1 MGHTSLSRP
10 FLLLLAA
17 AFSLLIVF
25 AARLT
30 YIFEGFSEQ
39 GAVLTKS
46 IRGTAH
52 LNQELRARISQQVT
66 LVGNQFDSID
76 SSFPEEFIALDQTI
90 GHIQIEY
97 LKLDIGERERL
108 TVESIKTLQSELGV
122 AGLQVFELLRSGKT
136 ARARIHVTAIESTQ
150 KEIQQ
155 RFEELHDL
163 QMDKLQSLQNQ
174 LNQSVS
180 TSFLTVYGLAGGV
193 LLTMAIFMSLLRQ
206 RVISPVKSLYQAT
219 ILIRK
224 GDFSARASIS
234 QSHEIGQV
242 ARGFNF
248 MAESLAQSYG
258 DLERKVADRTLEVQQ
273 LQQDIVQTAK
283 MSAVG
288 QMISGVAHE
297 LNNPLTVIMGFTDL
311 RRNKLTKIG
320 GDPEEIALMGELFS
334 QSDRC
339 RKIVANLL
347 QFARK
352 VTPEREA
359 IWLNDLID
367 QVLRLREYEFQTRN
381 VVFVREY
388 AAAKPKVYAD
398 KNGLQQILLNLIN
411 NAYDSI
417 CDTHR
422 GGTIWI
428 RTKAL
433 ADKVSIEIL
442 DDGTGIRA
450 PERVFEPFYT
460 TKEVGKGTGLG
471 LGVCYGI
478 VKEHDGEIAADN
490 WERGARFTVT
500 LPFGTDPESTRSHLR
515 SDEPSTLGQRYRAL
529 VIDDEPPI
537 VKLQTMLLSS
547 IGLDAFGVSSGE
559 EAIRFLQT
567 GDVDVVISDIRMPG
581 PVDGLALFKWL
592 EQNRPELT
600 GRFVFVTGDS
610 VGLSTGEL
618 LSEYSIPHIEK
629 PFEVDVYTA
638 TIRQILEGRTP
649 IVHEKV
655 NVNSLPGRDP
665 ASLVL

>member
-1 MGHTSLSRP
+1 
-10 FLLLLAA
+10 
-17 AFSLLIVF
+17 
-25 AARLT
+25 
-30 YIFEGFSEQ
+30 
-39 GAVLTKS
+39 
-46 IRGTAH
+46 
-52 LNQELRARISQQVT
+52 
-66 LVGNQFDSID
+66 VGDQLDSID
-76 SSFPEEFIALDQTI
+76 SSFPEKFLALDYTV
-90 GHIQIEY
+90 GHIQTEY

-122 AGLQVFELLRSGKT
+122 AGLQVFEWLRSGKMT
-136 ARARIHVTAIESTQ
+136 DARNQLAAVERTQ
-150 KEIQQ
+150 KEIQE
-155 RFEELHDL
+155 RFDELHDL
-163 QMDKLQSLQNQ
+163 QMDKLQSIQNQ

-193 LLTMAIFMSLLRQ
+193 LLTLAIFISLLRR
-206 RVISPVKSLYQAT
+206 RVILPVKSLHQAT
-219 ILIRK
+219 TRIRD

-248 MAESLAQSYG
+248 MAESLAQSYA
-258 DLERKVADRTLEVQQ
+258 DLERKVADRTREVQQ

-297 LNNPLTVIMGFTDL
+297 LNNPLTVIMGFTEL
-311 RRNKLTKIG
+311 RRNRLSKIG
-320 GDPEEIALMGELFS
+320 GDPDELKLMEELYS

-352 VTPEREA
+352 VTPEIEA

-367 QVLRLREYEFQTRN
+367 QVLGLREYEFKTRN

-388 AAAKPKVYAD
+388 ATPNPKVYAD
-398 KNGLQQILLNLIN
+398 KNGLQQVLLNLIN

-422 GGTIWI
+422 AGTIWI
-428 RTKAL
+428 RTNVL
-433 ADKVSIEIL
+433 GERVSIEIL
-442 DDGTGIRA
+442 DDGTGIRD

-478 VKEHDGEIAADN
+478 VKEHNGEITADN

-500 LPFGTDPESTRSHLR
+500 IPFGTKPESSRSKL
-515 SDEPSTLGQRYRAL
+515 SADEPSALGKRYRAL
-529 VIDDEPPI
+529 VIDDEVTI
-537 VKLQTMLLSS
+537 VKLQMMLLSS
-547 IGLDAFGVSSGE
+547 IEVDAFGLSSGE
-559 EAIRFLQT
+559 EAIHFLQSRR
-567 GDVDVVISDIRMPG
+567 DIDLVISDIRMPG
-581 PVDGLALFKWL
+581 RVDGLGLFKWL
-592 EQNRPELT
+592 EQNRPDLI

-610 VGLSTGEL
+610 VGLVTGEL
-618 LSEYSIPHIEK
+618 LNENSIPYVEK
-629 PFEVDVYTA
+629 PFKVEVYTR
-638 TIRQILEGRTP
+638 TIRQILERCEPTADD
-649 IVHEKV
+649 KV
-655 NVNSLPGRDP
+655 NVDTLRRCDP
-665 ASLVL
+665 ATLVL